1 MCWARCAPVSL
12 EGAVA
17 QRTAA
22 FLIIGDEILSG
33 RTHEKNL
40 PVLAERL
47 GRRGIAL
54 CEARTVG
61 DERAAIVGALN
72 ALRQAYDYVFTS
84 GGIGS
89 THDDITSESV
99 AVAFGQACV
108 ENAAA
113 VAKLGEFYALHNM
126 PFTPAR
132 RRMALMP
139 AEAVVVESDFPGAPA
154 FRVGNVFVCA
164 GVPRIFDLMATA
176 AVAQLPQGE
185 VKRQRVLRIACGE
198 SFFSDALREVAGRF
212 SEIDMGSYPR
222 ESEDGPYC
230 HVVFSGF
237 GDLQPAVDA
246 FERFLKGDGIEY
258 RVVKPDAAP

>member
-12 EGAVA
+12 EDAVA

-99 AVAFGQACV
+99 AIAFG
-108 ENAAA
+108 
-113 VAKLGEFYALHNM
+113 
-126 PFTPAR
+126 R
-132 RRMALMP
+132 
-139 AEAVVVESDFPGAPA
+139 S
-154 FRVGNVFVCA
+154 
-164 GVPRIFDLMATA
+164 
-176 AVAQLPQGE
+176 
-185 VKRQRVLRIACGE
+185 VLRMRPPSPSSA
-198 SFFSDALREVAGRF
+198 SFMPCTICLLRRPG
-212 SEIDMGSYPR
+212 G
-222 ESEDGPYC
+222 GW
-230 HVVFSGF
+230 
-237 GDLQPAVDA
+237 L
-246 FERFLKGDGIEY
+246 
-258 RVVKPDAAP
+258 